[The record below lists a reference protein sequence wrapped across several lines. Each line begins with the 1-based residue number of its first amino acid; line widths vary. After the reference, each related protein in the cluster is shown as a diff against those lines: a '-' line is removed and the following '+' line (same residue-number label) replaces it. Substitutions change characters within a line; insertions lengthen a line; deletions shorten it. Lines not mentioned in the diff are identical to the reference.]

1 MQPSVQARIPVVK
14 YMPLRS
20 PGLTQAWLG
29 LSSVSERVGGERG
42 RQWAIIR
49 GHAYSSASPGWWLAH
64 RQGVEQAGVWD
75 SPQIAQKPGLG
86 QYIRPILYLIPLAG
100 QR

>member
-1 MQPSVQARIPVVK
+1 MQPGVQVRIPVVK

-29 LSSVSERVGGERG
+29 LSSVSERVSGERR
-42 RQWAIIR
+42 RQQAIIR
-49 GHAYSSASPGWWLAH
+49 SRAHSSASLGWWFTR

-75 SPQIAQKPGLG
+75 SPQILQKPGLG
-86 QYIRPILYLIPLAG
+86 QYDQFCISFLRRAKG
-100 QR
+100 D